1 MIFKKKEF
9 FLLIFLIFLQSC
21 SGGRIGNFLES
32 SFNDLDKTSKNQD
45 LQNNLLNKNDINLE
59 KENKKFNDKKN
70 KKIKKVEKQKNFQ
83 ENKNDINLEKENKK
97 FNDKKNKKI
106 KKVEKQKNVQEN
118 KNDINL
124 EKENKKFNDKKN
136 KKIKKVEKQKNVQEN
151 KNDINLEKENKK
163 FNDKKNKKI
172 KNLSKKRKIE
182 LQSYKIIFILKD
194 VDPKDPTEELSS
206 ILSNSEVNFE
216 IEKIERI
223 FNSKNKNMNKN

>member
-32 SFNDLDKTSKNQD
+32 SFNDLEKTSKNED

-59 KENKKFNDKKN
+59 KENKNFDDKKN
-70 KKIKKVEKQKNFQ
+70 KKIKKVEKPKNVP
-83 ENKNDINLEKENKK
+83 ENKNDISLEKENKN
-97 FNDKKNKKI
+97 FD
-106 KKVEKQKNVQEN
+106 
-118 KNDINL
+118 
-124 EKENKKFNDKKN
+124 
-136 KKIKKVEKQKNVQEN
+136 
-151 KNDINLEKENKK
+151 
-163 FNDKKNKKI
+163 DKKNKKI

-223 FNSKNKNMNKN
+223 LDSKNKSMNKN

>member
-32 SFNDLDKTSKNQD
+32 SFNDLEKTSKNED

-59 KENKKFNDKKN
+59 KENKKFDDKKN
-70 KKIKKVEKQKNFQ
+70 KKIKKVEKPKKIVP

-97 FNDKKNKKI
+97 FD
-106 KKVEKQKNVQEN
+106 
-118 KNDINL
+118 
-124 EKENKKFNDKKN
+124 
-136 KKIKKVEKQKNVQEN
+136 
-151 KNDINLEKENKK
+151 
-163 FNDKKNKKI
+163 DKKNKKI

-223 FNSKNKNMNKN
+223 LDSKNKSMNKN

>member
-1 MIFKKKEF
+1 MILKKKEF

-32 SFNDLDKTSKNQD
+32 SFNDLEKKSKNED

-59 KENKKFNDKKN
+59 KENKNFDDKKN
-70 KKIKKVEKQKNFQ
+70 KKIKKVEKPKNVP

-97 FNDKKNKKI
+97 LD
-106 KKVEKQKNVQEN
+106 
-118 KNDINL
+118 
-124 EKENKKFNDKKN
+124 
-136 KKIKKVEKQKNVQEN
+136 
-151 KNDINLEKENKK
+151 
-163 FNDKKNKKI
+163 DKKNKKI

-223 FNSKNKNMNKN
+223 LDSKNKSMNKN

>member
-32 SFNDLDKTSKNQD
+32 SFNDLEKTSKNED

-59 KENKKFNDKKN
+59 KENKKFDDKKN
-70 KKIKKVEKQKNFQ
+70 KKKKKVEKPKNVP

-97 FNDKKNKKI
+97 FDDKKNKKI
-106 KKVEKQKNVQEN
+106 KKVEKPKNVPEN

-124 EKENKKFNDKKN
+124 EKENKKFD
-136 KKIKKVEKQKNVQEN
+136 
-151 KNDINLEKENKK
+151 
-163 FNDKKNKKI
+163 DKKNKKI

-223 FNSKNKNMNKN
+223 LDSKNKSMNKN

>member
-32 SFNDLDKTSKNQD
+32 SFNDLEKTSKNED

-59 KENKKFNDKKN
+59 KEKKFDDKKN
-70 KKIKKVEKQKNFQ
+70 KKIKKVEKPKNVL
-83 ENKNDINLEKENKK
+83 ENRNDINLEKESKK
-97 FNDKKNKKI
+97 FEDKKNKKI
-106 KKVEKQKNVQEN
+106 N
-118 KNDINL
+118 K
-124 EKENKKFNDKKN
+124 
-136 KKIKKVEKQKNVQEN
+136 
-151 KNDINLEKENKK
+151 
-163 FNDKKNKKI
+163 
-172 KNLSKKRKIE
+172 LSKKRKIE

-223 FNSKNKNMNKN
+223 LDSKNKSMNKN

>member
-1 MIFKKKEF
+1 MILKKKEF

-32 SFNDLDKTSKNQD
+32 SFYDLEKTSQNED
-45 LQNNLLNKNDINLE
+45 LQNNLENKKNTNLL
-59 KENKKFNDKKN
+59 KENKKNDDKKN
-70 KKIKKVEKQKNFQ
+70 KKIKKVENSKSVL
-83 ENKNDINLEKENKK
+83 ENKKDTNLEKENKEI
-97 FNDKKNKKI
+97 D
-106 KKVEKQKNVQEN
+106 
-118 KNDINL
+118 
-124 EKENKKFNDKKN
+124 
-136 KKIKKVEKQKNVQEN
+136 
-151 KNDINLEKENKK
+151 
-163 FNDKKNKKI
+163 DKKNKKI

-223 FNSKNKNMNKN
+223 LNSKSKSMNKN

>member
-21 SGGRIGNFLES
+21 SEGRIGNFLES
-32 SFNDLDKTSKNQD
+32 SFIDLEKASKNQD

-59 KENKKFNDKKN
+59 KENKKFD
-70 KKIKKVEKQKNFQ
+70 
-83 ENKNDINLEKENKK
+83 
-97 FNDKKNKKI
+97 
-106 KKVEKQKNVQEN
+106 
-118 KNDINL
+118 
-124 EKENKKFNDKKN
+124 
-136 KKIKKVEKQKNVQEN
+136 
-151 KNDINLEKENKK
+151 
-163 FNDKKNKKI
+163 DKKNKKI

-182 LQSYKIIFILKD
+182 LQSYKIIIILKD

-223 FNSKNKNMNKN
+223 LDSKNKIMDKN

>member
-32 SFNDLDKTSKNQD
+32 SFNDLEKTSKNED
-45 LQNNLLNKNDINLE
+45 LKTNLLNKNDINLE
-59 KENKKFNDKKN
+59 KENKKFD
-70 KKIKKVEKQKNFQ
+70 
-83 ENKNDINLEKENKK
+83 
-97 FNDKKNKKI
+97 
-106 KKVEKQKNVQEN
+106 
-118 KNDINL
+118 
-124 EKENKKFNDKKN
+124 
-136 KKIKKVEKQKNVQEN
+136 
-151 KNDINLEKENKK
+151 
-163 FNDKKNKKI
+163 DKKNKKI

-206 ILSNSEVNFE
+206 ILSNSAVNFE

-223 FNSKNKNMNKN
+223 LDSKNKSINKN

>member
-21 SGGRIGNFLES
+21 SGGRFGNFLES
-32 SFNDLDKTSKNQD
+32 SFNDLEETSKNED
-45 LQNNLLNKNDINLE
+45 LQNNLLNKNEINLK
-59 KENKKFNDKKN
+59 KENKKFD
-70 KKIKKVEKQKNFQ
+70 
-83 ENKNDINLEKENKK
+83 
-97 FNDKKNKKI
+97 
-106 KKVEKQKNVQEN
+106 
-118 KNDINL
+118 
-124 EKENKKFNDKKN
+124 
-136 KKIKKVEKQKNVQEN
+136 
-151 KNDINLEKENKK
+151 
-163 FNDKKNKKI
+163 DKKNKKI

-223 FNSKNKNMNKN
+223 LDSKNKSMNKN

>member
-32 SFNDLDKTSKNQD
+32 SFNDLEKTSKNED
-45 LQNNLLNKNDINLE
+45 LQNFLLNKNDINLE
-59 KENKKFNDKKN
+59 KENKKFY
-70 KKIKKVEKQKNFQ
+70 
-83 ENKNDINLEKENKK
+83 
-97 FNDKKNKKI
+97 
-106 KKVEKQKNVQEN
+106 
-118 KNDINL
+118 
-124 EKENKKFNDKKN
+124 
-136 KKIKKVEKQKNVQEN
+136 
-151 KNDINLEKENKK
+151 
-163 FNDKKNKKI
+163 DKKNKKI

-206 ILSNSEVNFE
+206 ILSNYEVNFE

-223 FNSKNKNMNKN
+223 LDSKNKSMNKN

>member
-1 MIFKKKEF
+1 MILKKKEF

-32 SFNDLDKTSKNQD
+32 SFNDLEKTSKNED
-45 LQNNLLNKNDINLE
+45 LQINLLNTNEINLEKENKKFDDKKNKKIKKVVKPKNVPENKKDINLE
-59 KENKKFNDKKN
+59 KENKKFD
-70 KKIKKVEKQKNFQ
+70 
-83 ENKNDINLEKENKK
+83 D
-97 FNDKKNKKI
+97 
-106 KKVEKQKNVQEN
+106 
-118 KNDINL
+118 
-124 EKENKKFNDKKN
+124 
-136 KKIKKVEKQKNVQEN
+136 
-151 KNDINLEKENKK
+151 
-163 FNDKKNKKI
+163 KKI

-223 FNSKNKNMNKN
+223 LDSKNKSMNKN